1 MAAPQNFR
9 SALGGF
15 KREDVVQYLEYLNNK
30 HQSQVA
36 QLSGRIEELNGKL
49 REQEAQE
56 ALVASLQA
64 ESAALRE
71 ECAALR
77 AQLKEAE
84 EKLASQPEPQPEPQ
98 QLPEA
103 PTPQAKE
110 LETYRRA
117 QRVEK
122 DARQQAQLLYYQ
134 VNGVLTEATAK
145 VNSAADHIT
154 EMADQVMGQLTQL
167 QMAVSGS
174 KQAIQEAADLMSAI
188 RPNK

>member
-30 HQSQVA
+30 HQAQVA

-56 ALVASLQA
+56 ALVASAQA

-103 PTPQAKE
+103 PTPQAEE

-117 QRVEK
+117 
-122 DARQQAQLLYYQ
+122 
-134 VNGVLTEATAK
+134 
-145 VNSAADHIT
+145 
-154 EMADQVMGQLTQL
+154 
-167 QMAVSGS
+167 SGWKRMPAS
-174 KQAIQEAADLMSAI
+174 
-188 RPNK
+188 RPSCSTTRPTGSSPRPRPR

>member
-30 HQSQVA
+30 HQAQVA

-56 ALVASLQA
+56 ALLASAQA
-64 ESAALRE
+64 ES
-71 ECAALR
+71 AALR

-103 PTPQAKE
+103 PAPQAEE

-134 VNGVLTEATAK
+134 ANGVLTEATAK

-174 KQAIQEAADLMSAI
+174 KQALQEAADLMSAI